1 MRFNVGTIIS
11 FVLLLSALLV
21 NVWRH
26 PQVREMFGQE
36 MAIISVP
43 SVLPL
48 LQSNLDNSDSSND
61 SVDPNQLEE
70 PNQSDDAIKLVD
82 DLNQPNLPANS
93 PNVQEENLEKNTT
106 PQTPPQPALTPQPP
120 ITPAKI
126 SPEPNYS
133 PTHTPESITPKIE
146 PQKNDELLPEMN
158 LISEMPPQNI
168 LLPNI
173 SVNNN
178 STGSLQLNVD
188 PRYEIYSHNSQAA
201 AELGV
206 PKQIIAN
213 QYSPDSKQKTT
224 AIKQNRLINTIDTT
238 LERSVIYD

>member
-1 MRFNVGTIIS
+1 
-11 FVLLLSALLV
+11 LLLSALLV
-21 NVWRH
+21 NIWRH
-26 PQVREMFGQE
+26 PQVLEMFGQE
-36 MAIISVP
+36 MAIISIP

-48 LQSNLDNSDSSND
+48 LQSNLVNSDSSND

-70 PNQSDDAIKLVD
+70 PNQTDNAIKLVD
-82 DLNQPNLPANS
+82 DLNQPNLPDNL
-93 PNVQEENLEKNTT
+93 PNVQEENIEKNTA
-106 PQTPPQPALTPQPP
+106 PQTLPQPVLTPQPP

-133 PTHTPESITPKIE
+133 PTPESITPKIE
-146 PQKNDELLPEMN
+146 PTKNDEQLPEMN

-173 SVNNN
+173 SANNK
-178 STGSLQLNVD
+178 STGLLQLNVD
-188 PRYEIYSHNSQAA
+188 PRYEIYSHNTQAA